1 MLPAI
6 PSNLTDNVEIVTWLF
21 EQSIPWIELDL
32 DIDQPTWLKEGL
44 DAIPYLVEHREG
56 EGHAGWES
64 CCVHGLSVT
73 KTGTD
78 MSAPIEDYHWTELS
92 NLTPNIKKFWES
104 FPFEHLLRV
113 RFMSL
118 APGGRIS
125 PHNDDPGG
133 DGSLL
138 DKILPINI
146 AITHPADC
154 HMTLTGFGNVPF
166 KPGKIFLVNITN
178 EHSVVNNSNTR
189 RLHMIGHGL
198 VGNRKKDFCDMIV
211 RCYNKQYE
219 ISRKL

>member
-6 PSNLTDNVEIVTWLF
+6 PNNLTNNVDIVMWLF

-44 DAIPYLVEHREG
+44 DCIPYLVEHREG

-64 CCVHGLSVT
+64 CCVHGLGVT
-73 KTGTD
+73 NTGTD

-92 NLTPNIKKFWES
+92 NLTPNIKKFWEA

-118 APGGRIS
+118 APGGCIS

-146 AITHPADC
+146 AITHPDDC

-166 KPGKIFLVNITN
+166 KPGKLFLVNITN
-178 EHSVVNNSNTR
+178 EHNVVNNSNTR
-189 RLHMIGHGL
+189 RLHMIGHGY
-198 VGNRKKDFCDMIV
+198 VGNRKKEFCDMVV
-211 RCYNKQYE
+211 RCYNKQLL
-219 ISRKL
+219 KVNFT